1 MKMGLEDLPMKRAFG
16 YLRVSGNNQLD
27 GDGFPRQRAAIEAWA
42 EKNGYTIVEWFEE
55 RAVTGTLDGLE
66 RPAWSEMIER
76 CAPDT
81 VVVLEALHRLAR
93 DLMIQEAA
101 LKDARIREVQI
112 FSTDPTEADLCS
124 QDPTRKLI
132 RQIMG
137 AFAEYDRAQIV
148 AKLKGARE
156 RARLKN
162 GKCEGQK
169 AYGQDP
175 NRPDEALILK
185 RMLSLRDQGFSFQEI
200 ADDLNSHTSM
210 LARKNHRWKRQ
221 TIAKIIGREA
231 PRPESVAL
239 AQASPLEPLPEVAEA

>member
-1 MKMGLEDLPMKRAFG
+1 MKRAYG
-16 YLRVSGNNQLD
+16 YLRVSGNSQLD

-42 EKNGYTIVEWFEE
+42 TKNGYVIVEWFEE
-55 RAVTGTLDGLE
+55 RAVTGTMDGLE
-66 RPAWSEMIER
+66 RPAWSEMVER

-101 LKDARIREVQI
+101 LKDARKREVQI

-156 RARLKN
+156 RARLK
-162 GKCEGQK
+162 GKCEGRK
-169 AYGQDP
+169 AYGEDP

-185 RMLSLRDQGFSFQEI
+185 RILELHAQGFGYQAI
-200 ADDLNSHTSM
+200 ADDLNSHRHM
-210 LARKNHRWKRQ
+210 LTRKHTRWDRK
-221 TIAKIIGREA
+221 TIYRIIEA
-231 PRPESVAL
+231 QHLGSGEL
-239 AQASPLEPLPEVAEA
+239 TQASPARPVPEAAEV